1 MYVLMLLCMY
11 VCMYLCIGLR
21 NTRSSARS
29 PEPQHQGVLI
39 PCRLKPL
46 GNILPPPSWHRRARL
61 RRSQTRRAIQTGVC
75 PRRRALQVLSE
86 HHSVNP
92 AFRCILFSLMGR
104 GERWG
109 RDGEAWSSSE
119 QSYNLWKGA
128 KPHKNGG
135 QVPWKKGGRGRGKGP
150 EEKPLFPAYD
160 SLVLSKETAGVSK
173 AMGRQAGAVSPA
185 EDEDDFLV
193 PTVQKALNGARK
205 AEQRY
210 TKLVKD
216 KNRAEQ
222 LWAEYLRTAKQAYLR
237 ERERHAKAIDHYNKE
252 IAVAREQQRDA
263 RLVLRQV
270 AFHEEVDDAMVE
282 EDTGDVWSQM
292 VADWDQERADQDD
305 GILQRALLERVGRSR
320 TPVPSGRA
328 PARSPVPGG
337 PRSATAEEAPSYRPM
352 YNEGSPTLLHARADP
367 YPATSPRMAA
377 DIKPD
382 HRTAPPDAAEI
393 PVLGTSPVHPHQKEG
408 EPGRKSVKEMTRTLP
423 ERVSPHSDFA
433 ERIAGRRNALLPFGV
448 PPGLHGQASPVPPA
462 VTEVLDA
469 DSVPEAV
476 PGGNTVSNLPSTE

>member
-1 MYVLMLLCMY
+1 MGPRWRSLVVLGAVIQL
-11 VCMYLCIGLR
+11 VEGSQAPQEW
-21 NTRSSARS
+21 RSSALEKRWTWSWQGSGRETFVPGLRFSGAVQGDCRS
-29 PEPQHQGVLI
+29 FESHG
-39 PCRLKPL
+39 
-46 GNILPPPSWHRRARL
+46 
-61 RRSQTRRAIQTGVC
+61 QTGWSGVTC
-75 PRRRALQVLSE
+75 GGRRRFPCSDGAESPKWRQKGRAEIHQVGQGQEPSRAALGGISS
-86 HHSVNP
+86 HS
-92 AFRCILFSLMGR
+92 
-104 GERWG
+104 
-109 RDGEAWSSSE
+109 
-119 QSYNLWKGA
+119 
-128 KPHKNGG
+128 
-135 QVPWKKGGRGRGKGP
+135 
-150 EEKPLFPAYD
+150 
-160 SLVLSKETAGVSK
+160 
-173 AMGRQAGAVSPA
+173 QAGLPA
-185 EDEDDFLV
+185 GTRE
-193 PTVQKALNGARK
+193 AR
-205 AEQRY
+205 QSHRP
-210 TKLVKD
+210 L
-216 KNRAEQ
+216 Q
-222 LWAEYLRTAKQAYLR
+222 QG
-237 ERERHAKAIDHYNKE
+237 
-252 IAVAREQQRDA
+252 AVAREQQRDA